1 MEVILNINDLQIDNL
16 WKNLSLSIGRG
27 TMTTIAGAN
36 HSGKTTLAKILDRK
50 IEGKFNIN
58 LRGRDIKEYSLE
70 EYNQLIQVVYPNEIR
85 FTEETPLEEMKKENI
100 HKTKISFFRMNSFS
114 KHLLEKETNK
124 LTRKERILVQIL
136 LALGKANDIVV
147 LDDIDYELNKEELDE
162 LYAFLKAYIKTFKM
176 SIIITT
182 LSLEQ
187 ALKTNEIY
195 IIDDGEVLLH
205 GDPISVLQKDNILNK
220 AGLEVPFMIDLS
232 VKLRDYDLIKKID
245 CEKEELIDTLWK

>member
-1 MEVILNINDLQIDNL
+1 MSPAFLRPFSVTFFA
-16 WKNLSLSIGRG
+16 LS
-27 TMTTIAGAN
+27 A
-36 HSGKTTLAKILDRK
+36 
-50 IEGKFNIN
+50 F
-58 LRGRDIKEYSLE
+58 
-70 EYNQLIQVVYPNEIR
+70 V
-85 FTEETPLEEMKKENI
+85 
-100 HKTKISFFRMNSFS
+100 NSFS